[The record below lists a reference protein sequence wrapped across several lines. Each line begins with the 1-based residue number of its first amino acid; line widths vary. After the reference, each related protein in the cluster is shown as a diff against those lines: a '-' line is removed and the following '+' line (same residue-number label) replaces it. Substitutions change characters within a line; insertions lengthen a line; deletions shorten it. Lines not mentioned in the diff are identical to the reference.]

1 MAGKTVSDR
10 PRKPKKKKPNIL
22 RITIAAALFFLQ
34 AGLLLFGVLYMN
46 SYALVLY
53 AVGMI
58 VATGVTISI
67 VYSERNSSFKLLWVV
82 VVMAIPGLGVL
93 LYLMWGWPRTPYRIA
108 KHMPLG
114 ADLAIP
120 EAPPCT
126 AELRKECVDRLGD
139 EFPAQK
145 KIVSYLDR
153 SGYPAY
159 PEQDVKYYKLGD
171 ELFPDMM
178 EEISRAKKFVFIETF
193 ILSEGKLW
201 DSLYELL
208 CKKAEEG
215 VDVRL
220 LYDDFGSIF
229 ALPYKFGKQKSRENL
244 QVAEFNRFIP
254 FISRIYVGNH
264 RNHQKLCVVDGV
276 TAFTGG
282 VNIADEYANLVEAYG
297 HWKDSGM
304 RVRGDA
310 VWSLTVMFL
319 QMWTYA
325 RSRKREEKEDF
336 SRFYSEE
343 ARNAVA
349 PAEAG
354 VRSYALPLSDG
365 PYGKIPNR
373 PAEYLYL
380 QMINNA
386 RKYIYIST
394 PYLVIDNEMS
404 TALCMAA
411 LAGVDVRI
419 ITPGIPDKKY
429 VYHVTRYFY
438 GRLLKAGVHIFEY
451 TPGFI
456 HAKNIVSDDET
467 ALVGTINFDF
477 RSFYLHFEDA
487 VWVCGGN
494 TVADIRRD
502 FDDTLAVSREI
513 LLEEWEKR
521 PWWYKVIQALLR
533 LIAPLL

>member
-1 MAGKTVSDR
+1 M
-10 PRKPKKKKPNIL
+10 
-22 RITIAAALFFLQ
+22 
-34 AGLLLFGVLYMN
+34 
-46 SYALVLY
+46 
-53 AVGMI
+53 
-58 VATGVTISI
+58 
-67 VYSERNSSFKLLWVV
+67 
-82 VVMAIPGLGVL
+82 
-93 LYLMWGWPRTPYRIA
+93 
-108 KHMPLG
+108 
-114 ADLAIP
+114 
-120 EAPPCT
+120 
-126 AELRKECVDRLGD
+126 
-139 EFPAQK
+139 
-145 KIVSYLDR
+145 
-153 SGYPAY
+153 
-159 PEQDVKYYKLGD
+159 
-171 ELFPDMM
+171 FPDMM
-178 EEISRAKKFVFIETF
+178 EEIRRAKKFVFIETF

-208 CKKAEEG
+208 CRKAEEG

-229 ALPYKFGKQKSRENL
+229 ALPYKFGKLKSRKNL

-264 RNHQKLCVVDGV
+264 RNHQKLCVVDGA

-304 RVRGDA
+304 RLRGDA
-310 VWSLTVMFL
+310 AWSMTVMFL

-325 RSRKREEKEDF
+325 HSRKRKEKEDF
-336 SRFYSEE
+336 SRFYSPE
-343 ARNAVA
+343 ARYAVEA
-349 PAEAG
+349 AEPG
-354 VRSYALPLSDG
+354 TRSCALPLSDG
-365 PYGKIPNR
+365 PYGKVPNR

-438 GRLLKAGVHIFEY
+438 GRLLKAGVRIFEY
-451 TPGFI
+451 SPGFI

-513 LLEEWEKR
+513 MLEEWEKR